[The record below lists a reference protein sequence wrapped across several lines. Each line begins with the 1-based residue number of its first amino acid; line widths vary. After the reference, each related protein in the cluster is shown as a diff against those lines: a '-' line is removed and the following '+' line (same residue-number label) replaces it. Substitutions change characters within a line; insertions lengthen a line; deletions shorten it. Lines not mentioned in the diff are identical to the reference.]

1 MATNSNNNHFE
12 LSGERIEKK
21 KRRIRSSINLWT
33 LIHTIFILLISL
45 PFSIVVILQEEEG
58 CFSFFPKLLVG
69 YMYTTSGVHAWLAN
83 PRLGARRVIVAFLIR
98 IGVICKQ
105 HIGKMSESSSRNL

>member
-21 KRRIRSSINLWT
+21 KAPHKEYKPLDTYI
-33 LIHTIFILLISL
+33 IFILLISL

>member
-1 MATNSNNNHFE
+1 
-12 LSGERIEKK
+12 
-21 KRRIRSSINLWT
+21 
-33 LIHTIFILLISL
+33 
-45 PFSIVVILQEEEG
+45 
-58 CFSFFPKLLVG
+58 
-69 YMYTTSGVHAWLAN
+69 MYTTCGVHAWLAN

>member
-21 KRRIRSSINLWT
+21 KRRIRSINLWT
-33 LIHTIFILLISL
+33 PILFSYVLLISL